1 MSLSYKI
8 KSLPETEKTIFLSM
22 LNKCLKIRTLWC
34 KSLLD
39 KTKTNK
45 QCEFAQSK
53 LKEAEKALKEKFN
66 YLHLDNFDLDMI
78 KYCSI

>member
-8 KSLPETEKTIFLSM
+8 KSLPEAEKTIFLSM
-22 LNKCLKIRTLWC
+22 LNKCLKIRSLWC

-39 KTKTNK
+39 KTKTNS

-53 LKEAEKALKEKFN
+53 FIQAEKALKEKFN
-66 YLHLDNFDLDMI
+66 YLHLENFDLETI